1 MKEKAKNKK
10 EKSKMIKA
18 ELDELLN
25 LNEKRRS
32 ALDKMSKSLKAEKG
46 IKHKTKKH

>member
-1 MKEKAKNKK
+1 MKEKTNNKN
-10 EKSKMIKA
+10 EKSEMIKA

-32 ALDKMSKSLKAEKG
+32 ALEKMSKSLKEK
-46 IKHKTKKH
+46 KFKTKKL